1 MSQRNT
7 YTMNSETGG
16 MRHRGF
22 KHHINNIPA
31 NRKSCAE
38 EPIPSKAKQTQEV

>member
-1 MSQRNT
+1 MK
-7 YTMNSETGG
+7 SETGG
-16 MRHRGF
+16 MQHRGF

-38 EPIPSKAKQTQEV
+38 EPIPSKAKQAQEV

>member
-1 MSQRNT
+1 MK
-7 YTMNSETGG
+7 SETGG

-31 NRKSCAE
+31 NRKSSAE
-38 EPIPSKAKQTQEV
+38 EPNPSKAKQAQEV